1 MAKSLFEILQE
12 QTGGITAF
20 SSTLA
25 QAASAASKMPA
36 FQFPGIPR
44 QNHEITN
51 MQLPEIPQ
59 LGPILPK
66 IARVPIY
73 EPAFPTGYIRARAA
87 EAQRVKR
94 IKPAKPNPYAG
105 QYFKLQDFKII
116 TRYKNLEDLDIN
128 FRDTTSYCTF
138 IGLNGSGKSNVIE
151 AISAVFYSLYRLASL
166 KSPKKTDHCPFD
178 YRISYIHNERLVE
191 IENGKT
197 KDGKKIT
204 EDILPKNVIVNY
216 SGEES
221 RLWRQYYEPIYS
233 KFCSKLTDESQRFEA
248 PQMLYIDKSCWEIA
262 LMTLLYSESEDTKA
276 FVNSLFGEAQSIAFE
291 YNTNAFKHWEQNFAK
306 VFIDELKKR
315 DSYTIEELRA
325 LVQSIDF
332 IDSERTLF
340 LLLYQATKHDDDCLI
355 SNINIEFENGSN
367 VEGLSEG
374 EKKLILAYAILHVL
388 ATETSLTMFDEPD
401 SHVHIARKTELV
413 ELLNTE
419 NRYSI
424 VSTHSPIFIEKMC
437 DTNIRFLKNGH
448 LENVEKLKHI
458 VELSGGRV
466 NYLDGA
472 FILSSKHVVVVEGCS
487 DINYIRQAIEIFSS
501 RDNKYNCLKRLSYLP
516 QGSAD
521 HTESFYTEVIVKA
534 LEPIERVLFI
544 YDRDDNGKNGY
555 KIINKYKTDQP
566 KINAIYYQPDYST
579 DMADS
584 DSFFVEDLFSPA
596 SYQNILDEL
605 RQISQ
610 YNGFKNRRQSTCNVI
625 KHHIEKHY
633 ADDAFKEYYDGFQPL
648 LDYLVEY
655 FFPQPT
661 EIKGI
666 YSEKALLQGKS
677 DDIIHIY
684 ESLKAEITTLGKSI
698 TIHPLKHYIVLRN
711 KEAQNILSIEIQSKK
726 VLVYINKKKGTLVD
740 KDSLT
745 LDVSN
750 KGHLGN
756 GDYKIEITSI
766 DRIKPVIDF
775 LNKEVFNNI

>member
-1 MAKSLFEILQE
+1 MDKSIIEILQE
-12 QTGGITAF
+12 QTR
-20 SSTLA
+20 STEKLI
-25 QAASAASKMPA
+25 AASQNVVPQMPGVK
-36 FQFPGIPR
+36 FPELPHYSLIPR
-44 QNHEITN
+44 MRFPEVPKFGQIF
-51 MQLPEIPQ
+51 PEIARM
-59 LGPILPK
+59 PIFAP
-66 IARVPIY
+66 VPPIHY
-73 EPAFPTGYIRARAA
+73 PPIVTS
-87 EAQRVKR
+87 KR
-94 IKPAKPNPYAG
+94 KKPAIPNPYAG
-105 QYFKLQDFKII
+105 QYFKLQEFKII
-116 TRYKNLEDLDIN
+116 TQYKNLENLHID

-178 YRISYIHNERLVE
+178 YQISYIYNEHLVE

-197 KDGKKIT
+197 KDGKKVT

-221 RLWRQYYEPIYS
+221 RLWRLYYEPIYS
-233 KFCSKLTDESQRFEA
+233 KFCSKLTDEAQRFEA

-262 LMTLLYSESEDTKA
+262 LLTLLYSESEDTKT
-276 FVNSLFGEAQSIAFE
+276 FVNSLFGKMRSITFE
-291 YNTNAFKHWEQNFAK
+291 YNTIAFKHWEQNFAK
-306 VFIDELKKR
+306 VFIDELRKHN
-315 DSYTIEELRA
+315 SYTVEKLRA
-325 LVQSIDF
+325 LVQSIGF

-340 LLLYQATKHDDDCLI
+340 LLLYQATKHNDDCLI

-374 EKKLILAYAILHVL
+374 EKKLVLVYAILHIL

-458 VELSGGRV
+458 VELSGGKV

-472 FILSSKHVVVVEGCS
+472 FILSSKQVVVVEGSS

-501 RDNKYNCLKRLSYLP
+501 RDNKYNCLKKLSYLP

-544 YDRDDNGKNGY
+544 YDYDRNGQKGY
-555 KIINKYKTDQP
+555 KIVDKYKTKQP
-566 KINAIYYQPDYST
+566 KINAIYYQSDYSNN
-579 DMADS
+579 MVEG
-584 DSFFVEDLFSPA
+584 DSFFVEDLFPPE
-596 SYQNILDEL
+596 SYQCILDDL
-605 RQISQ
+605 RSISQ
-610 YNGFKNRRQSTCNVI
+610 YNVFKRRNRSTCDMI
-625 KHHIEKHY
+625 KDHIDTHY
-633 ADDAFKEYYDGFQPL
+633 ADESFKEYYQGFKSL

-661 EIKGI
+661 EVKDI
-666 YSEKALLQGKS
+666 YSEEPLLQGKS
-677 DDIIHIY
+677 DNVIHIY
-684 ESLKAEITTLGKSI
+684 NSLKAKIMALNKSI
-698 TIHPLKHYIVLRN
+698 TVHPLKHYIVLKN
-711 KEAQNILSIEIQSKK
+711 KEEQNILSIKIQSKK
-726 VLVYINKKKGTLVD
+726 VLLFINKKKGTLVD

-750 KGHLGN
+750 KGHLGT
-756 GDYKIEITSI
+756 GDYKIEITSTDCI
-766 DRIKPVIDF
+766 EAVINF
-775 LNKEVFNNI
+775 LSKEVLNNI

>member
-1 MAKSLFEILQE
+1 MAKTIIEILQE
-12 QTGGITAF
+12 QAEIADNF
-20 SSTLA
+20 AAMA
-25 QAASAASKMPA
+25 QRVAPEIPIME
-36 FQFPGIPR
+36 FPEIPR
-44 QNHEITN
+44 WNPEIPI
-51 MQLPEIPQ
+51 MRFPEIPKLKPILPEI
-59 LGPILPK
+59 
-66 IARVPIY
+66 ARMPIY
-73 EPAFPTGYIRARAA
+73 KPAYPASYTKDRSSSKVP
-87 EAQRVKR
+87 QPKR
-94 IKPAKPNPYAG
+94 IKSAKPNPYAG
-105 QYFKLQDFKII
+105 QYFRLQEFKII
-116 TRYKNLEDLDIN
+116 TRYKNLEDLYVD
-128 FRDTTSYCTF
+128 FRNTTSYCTF

-262 LMTLLYSESEDTKA
+262 LLTLLYSESEDTKT
-276 FVNSLFGEAQSIAFE
+276 FVNSLFGEVQSIAFE

-306 VFIDELKKR
+306 VFIDELKR
-315 DSYTIEELRA
+315 HDSYTVEEFRA

-458 VELSGGRV
+458 IELSGGRV

-472 FILSSKHVVVVEGCS
+472 FILSSKHVVVVEGSS
-487 DINYIRQAIEIFSS
+487 DINYIKRAIEIFSS
-501 RDNKYNCLKRLSYLP
+501 QDSKYNCLKQLSYLP
-516 QGSAD
+516 LGGAD
-521 HTESFYTEVIVKA
+521 HTESFYNEVIVKA

-544 YDRDDNGKNGY
+544 YDYDRNGKKGY
-555 KIINKYKTDQP
+555 KIVDKYKAKQP
-566 KINAIYYQPDYST
+566 KINAIYYQPDYSGDTT
-579 DMADS
+579 DND
-584 DSFFVEDLFSPA
+584 FFVEDLFPPT
-596 SYQNILDEL
+596 SYQSILDEL
-605 RQISQ
+605 RSISQ
-610 YNGFKNRRQSTCNVI
+610 YNVFKSRNRSTCDMI
-625 KHHIEKHY
+625 KSHINEHY
-633 ADDAFKEYYDGFQPL
+633 ADDAFKERYKGFQPL
-648 LDYLVEY
+648 LDYLIEY
-655 FFPQPT
+655 FFPLPT

>member
-1 MAKSLFEILQE
+1 MAKTIIEILQE
-12 QTGGITAF
+12 QAEIADNF
-20 SSTLA
+20 AAMA
-25 QAASAASKMPA
+25 QRVAPEIPIME
-36 FQFPGIPR
+36 FPEIPR
-44 QNHEITN
+44 WNPEIPI
-51 MQLPEIPQ
+51 MRFPEIPKLKPILPEI
-59 LGPILPK
+59 
-66 IARVPIY
+66 ARMPIY
-73 EPAFPTGYIRARAA
+73 KPAYPASYTKDRSSSKVP
-87 EAQRVKR
+87 QPKR
-94 IKPAKPNPYAG
+94 IKSAKPNPYAG
-105 QYFKLQDFKII
+105 QYFRLQEFKII
-116 TRYKNLEDLDIN
+116 TRYKNLEDLYVD
-128 FRDTTSYCTF
+128 FRNTTSYCTF

-166 KSPKKTDHCPFD
+166 KSPKKTDHGPFD

-262 LMTLLYSESEDTKA
+262 LLTLLYSESEDTKT
-276 FVNSLFGEAQSIAFE
+276 FVNSLFGEVQSIAFE

-306 VFIDELKKR
+306 VFIDELKR
-315 DSYTIEELRA
+315 HDSYTVEEFRA

-458 VELSGGRV
+458 IELSGGRV

-472 FILSSKHVVVVEGCS
+472 FILSSKHVVVVEGSS
-487 DINYIRQAIEIFSS
+487 DINYIKRAIEIFSS
-501 RDNKYNCLKRLSYLP
+501 QDSKYNCLKQLSYLP
-516 QGSAD
+516 LGGAD
-521 HTESFYTEVIVKA
+521 HTESFYNEVIVKA

-544 YDRDDNGKNGY
+544 YDYDRNGKKGY
-555 KIINKYKTDQP
+555 KIVDKYKAKQP
-566 KINAIYYQPDYST
+566 KINAIYYQPDYSGDTT
-579 DMADS
+579 DND
-584 DSFFVEDLFSPA
+584 FFVEDLFPPT
-596 SYQNILDEL
+596 SYQSILDEL
-605 RQISQ
+605 RSISQ
-610 YNGFKNRRQSTCNVI
+610 YNVFKSRNRSTCDMI
-625 KHHIEKHY
+625 KSHINEHY
-633 ADDAFKEYYDGFQPL
+633 ADDAFKERYKGFQPL
-648 LDYLVEY
+648 LDYLIEY
-655 FFPQPT
+655 FFPLPT